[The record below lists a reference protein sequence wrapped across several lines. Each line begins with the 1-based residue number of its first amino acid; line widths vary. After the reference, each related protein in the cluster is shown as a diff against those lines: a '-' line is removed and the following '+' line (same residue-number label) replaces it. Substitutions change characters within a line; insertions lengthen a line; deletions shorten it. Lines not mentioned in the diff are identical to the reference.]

1 MCSSQVLYL
10 ITLFW
15 QLSIWDVRQG
25 ERGGCV
31 KRMLGAFSGD
41 PLYAVTSST
50 EGLIGIGGAERVV
63 MVLDPLT

>member
-1 MCSSQVLYL
+1 
-10 ITLFW
+10 
-15 QLSIWDVRQG
+15 
-25 ERGGCV
+25 V

-63 MVLDPLT
+63 MVLDPLK